1 MKILTAQ
8 QTREAENKCF
18 EEYYSEGELMLKAG
32 TACFE
37 QIMKYYG
44 DDMMNKSV
52 AVFCGN
58 GKNAGDGFVI
68 SRLLY
73 SKGINAK
80 IVLCDK
86 APVIPEPLMYY
97 NQSVSSGVE
106 VEMYNQNSTNCDYI
120 IDCIFGIGF
129 HGESMPPFDMIFSDI
144 ANCNA
149 KIISIDT
156 PSGCDSTTGKVCKN
170 AVKADLTIAVST
182 LKYCHILPPSNEH
195 CSKTVVVDIG
205 IPQEC
210 YDEKYTKTITFDEV
224 KRSLPEIKLNAH
236 KGSNGKL
243 LCICGSYKMVGAA
256 VFFVE
261 SAIRTGVGLV
271 KLVTPKSAYP
281 IIASHTV
288 QSVFCPVDEKNGIIS
303 ISGIDTILEEL
314 KSCDC
319 VVIGCGMGVNDD
331 TRAIVEKVL
340 KNSNVP
346 VIIDADGI
354 NSLLSSI
361 DILKDIKVPVVLTP
375 HPSEMA
381 RLISKSVTEV
391 QSNRIEI
398 SKKFAKE
405 YGVTLVLKGANT
417 VVTDGDSVFVNTTG
431 NPSLAMG
438 GTGDMLCGMIGSFTA
453 QGMPVS
459 DAVKAGVFIHGYN
472 ADSACEK
479 FSKRGLTVFDLTE
492 HLRALM
498 SEFEA

>member
-8 QTREAENKCF
+8 QTRQAENKCF
-18 EEYYSEGELMLKAG
+18 EEYYDEGELMLKAG

-37 QIMKYYG
+37 QIMKYYR
-44 DDMMNKSV
+44 DSMKNKSV

-73 SKGINAK
+73 SKGIDTK

-86 APVIPEPLMYY
+86 KPIIAEPLIYY
-97 NQSVSSGVE
+97 TQAVSSGVV
-106 VEMYNQNSTNCDYI
+106 VEMYNENSTKCDFI

-129 HGESMPPFDMIFSDI
+129 HGEAKAPFDRIFSDI

-149 KIISIDT
+149 TVISIDT
-156 PSGCDSTTGKVCKN
+156 PSGCDSTTGSVCKN

-182 LKYCHILPPSNEH
+182 LKYCHVLPPSNEH

-205 IPQEC
+205 IPNVC
-210 YDEKYTKTITFDEV
+210 YDDNYAHTITFEEV
-224 KRSLPEIKLNAH
+224 RSSLPEIKLNAH

-243 LCICGSYKMVGAA
+243 LCICGSYNMVGAA
-256 VFFVE
+256 VFCVD
-261 SAIRTGVGLV
+261 SAIRTGAGLV
-271 KLVTPKSAYP
+271 KLITPKSAYP
-281 IIASHTV
+281 IIASHTI
-288 QSVFCPVDEKNGIIS
+288 QSVFCPVDENDGIIS
-303 ISGIDTILEEL
+303 LSSLDTILGEL
-314 KSCDC
+314 KNCDC

-331 TRAIVEKVL
+331 TRKIVTKVL
-340 KNSNVP
+340 ENSNVP

-398 SKKFAKE
+398 SKNFAKE
-405 YGVTLVLKGANT
+405 YGITLVLKGANT
-417 VVTDGDSVFVNTTG
+417 VVTDGEKVFVNTTG

-438 GTGDMLCGMIGSFTA
+438 GTGDMLSGMIGSFAA
-453 QGMPVS
+453 QGMPVE
-459 DAVKAGVFIHGYN
+459 DAVKAGVFIHGHN
-472 ADSACEK
+472 ADSACKK

-492 HLRALM
+492 HLGILM